1 MTQRPP
7 APKPCPTCGIA
18 MVASKSDER
27 RADNDVFTC
36 LNCDFVLTLSAPPK
50 RNRGATPA
58 EIEE

>member
-1 MTQRPP
+1 
-7 APKPCPTCGIA
+7 